1 MTDMVTYRREG
12 NVGIITMDD
21 GKANAVSLAL
31 QGELNAALD
40 RAEADNVPVVITGR
54 QGILSAGFDL
64 KTLAASGQPAVDMLN
79 GGLAL
84 SIRLLTFPTPVV
96 VACPGHAIAMGI
108 FLMLS
113 SDYRIGVRGNYR
125 YAANEVAI
133 GMTMPFFA
141 IEILRHRV
149 NPPAVTRAVG
159 LAEAFTPDNGV
170 ETGVVDL
177 VVDESELMPTAI
189 ALAESFTSLDLT
201 AHAHSKRRLRADVI
215 TAMTAG
221 AAKDN
226 EGWIKQFLEPLEQP
240 HTAN

>member
-1 MTDMVTYRREG
+1 MTGIVTYERRG
-12 NVGIITMDD
+12 NVGVITMDD

-31 QGELNAALD
+31 QQELNAALD
-40 RAEADNVPVVITGR
+40 LAEADAVPIVITGR
-54 QGILSAGFDL
+54 PGILSAGFDL

-79 GGLAL
+79 GGVSL
-84 SIRLLTFPTPVV
+84 SMRLLDFPNPVV

-125 YAANEVAI
+125 YSANEVAI

-149 NPPAVTRAVG
+149 NPPALTRAVG

-177 VVDESELMPTAI
+177 VVDEADLMSTAL
-189 ALAESFTSLDLT
+189 ALAESFATLDKTS
-201 AHAHSKRRLRADVI
+201 HAHSKRRMRAGMLE
-215 TAMTAG
+215 AMRAG
-221 AAKDN
+221 LVKDD
-226 EGWIKQFLEPLEQP
+226 EGWKKLFL
-240 HTAN
+240 A